1 MRNEE
6 LMVVN
11 AVTEVSSAVNSLIT
25 SYRGSR
31 MVNRMKLRLAEDKIR
46 ACIAMQRIQ
55 VIGEVGRTN
64 LLELHKTVN
73 MLNDMNLQ
81 GPMADY
87 AMRTVASM
95 VEGLDRILEDL
106 KNDYRQSI

>member
-1 MRNEE
+1 MSNEE
-6 LMVVN
+6 LMVVS
-11 AVTEVSSAVNSLIT
+11 AVTEVSSAINSLIT

-31 MVNRMKLRLAEDKIR
+31 IVNRMKLRLAEDKIR
-46 ACIAMQRIQ
+46 ACIAMQRMQ

-64 LLELHKTVN
+64 LIELQKTMN

-87 AMRTVASM
+87 AMMTVESM
-95 VEGLDRILEDL
+95 AEGLVRILEDL
-106 KNDYRQSI
+106 KNEYRQSV